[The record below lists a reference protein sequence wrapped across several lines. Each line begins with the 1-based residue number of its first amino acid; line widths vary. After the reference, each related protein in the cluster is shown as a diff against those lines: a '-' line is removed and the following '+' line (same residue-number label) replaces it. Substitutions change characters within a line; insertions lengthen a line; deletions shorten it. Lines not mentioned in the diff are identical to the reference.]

1 MQFLWLLYIFRILMA
16 VNIMMTRLITITTYI
31 KIEWPDNNGMKR
43 TDFSIT
49 YFTFSYDCIRLT
61 QDHSPGIYAF

>member
-1 MQFLWLLYIFRILMA
+1 MG

-31 KIEWPDNNGMKR
+31 KIEWLNNNGMKR

-49 YFTFSYDCIRLT
+49 CFSFSYDCIRLT
-61 QDHSPGIYAF
+61 WDYSPGIYAF